1 MGLIPDDVIG
11 QVIDR
16 TDIAELIAGYI
27 PLKKAGRNFKA
38 LCPFHHEKTPSFV
51 VTPDK
56 QIFHCFG
63 CGVGGN
69 ALSFVMKHERMEFVE
84 AVRFLADKAGIVIP
98 EDRPVDKAKED
109 LRQVVARANV
119 IAVEYFHENLIS
131 GKEDEVKAAR
141 EYLKGRKI
149 GPECAKQFSLG
160 YAYDSW
166 DGLTNVLRKKGLSDQ
181 FIEKSGLAVRKEGKR
196 TIYDR
201 FRGRVIFPI
210 FDQRGR
216 PVAFGAR
223 ALKKEDKAK
232 YINSS
237 ETPVYVKG
245 QHLYGFNWAKEE
257 IASRD
262 QVIVVE
268 GYMDFLR
275 PFYAGVK
282 NVAASLGTALTQD
295 QIRLIR
301 RYTKNVVM
309 LFDMDTAGQ
318 MATLRSLDLLLAE
331 DMDVRVATLADGKD
345 PDLFI
350 LNHGVEA
357 FRKSI
362 EAAQGLF
369 DFKMKRL
376 MSQYNVRTIEGRGKI
391 CQEIIP
397 TIDKIPSEVVRD
409 GYARELAARLNVKED
424 VVLKERQ
431 RILGKI
437 PARMEGVQE
446 NSQRAG
452 QKTVHADEQCLLK
465 LMLLDPKWVAAA
477 REVLEPREFRDRTVR
492 LVIEKAYDLFEKG
505 KEVSAASLVSCF
517 EDEGTRSFV
526 TASAQEDGT
535 VKGDRQRIFK
545 DCIGKIR
552 SSRQKTEL
560 QRLREE
566 MQQAERSGDEQRLQK
581 SRNEFNTLIKQ
592 R

>member
-16 TDIAELIAGYI
+16 TDIAELIASYI

-84 AVRFLADKAGIVIP
+84 AVKLLAAKAGIVIP

-109 LRQVVARANV
+109 LRQAVARANT
-119 IAVEYFHENLIS
+119 IAVEYFHENLLS
-131 GKEDEVKAAR
+131 GKEAEVKAAR

-166 DGLTNVLRKKGLSDQ
+166 DGLTNILRKKGLSDA
-181 FIEKSGLAVRKEGKR
+181 FIEKSGLAVRKEGKS

-237 ETPVYVKG
+237 ETPLYVKG
-245 QHLYGFNWAKEE
+245 QHLYGFNWAKEAVTAE
-257 IASRD
+257 DS
-262 QVIVVE
+262 VIIVE
-268 GYMDFLR
+268 GYLDFLR
-275 PFYAGVK
+275 PFHAGVH
-282 NVAASLGTALTQD
+282 NVVASLGTALTQD

-318 MATLRSLDLLLAE
+318 MATLRSLDLLLEE
-331 DMDVRVATLADGKD
+331 DMNVRVATLAQDED
-345 PDLFI
+345 PDSFI
-350 LNHGVEA
+350 LKYGVA
-357 FRKSI
+357 LFRKSI
-362 EAAQGLF
+362 EEAQGLF
-369 DFKMKRL
+369 DFKLKRL
-376 MSQYNVRTIEGRGKI
+376 MAQHNVKTIEGRGKI

-409 GYARELAARLNVKED
+409 GYTRELAARLNVKEEII
-424 VVLKERQ
+424 LKERQ

-437 PARMEGVQE
+437 PARSGSVQE

-452 QKTVHADEQCLLK
+452 KKAVHTDEQCLLK

-477 REVLEPREFRDRTVR
+477 RETLLPQELKDRTVR
-492 LVIEKAYDLFEKG
+492 LIIEKAYELLSTG
-505 KEVSAASLVSCF
+505 KEVDAASLVTCF
-517 EDEGTRSFV
+517 DDEGMRSFV

-535 VKGDRQRIFK
+535 VKGDRERIFK
-545 DCIGKIR
+545 DCLGRIR
-552 SSRQKTEL
+552 SSRQKTER
-560 QRLREE
+560 QRVLEE
-566 MQQAERSGDEQRLQK
+566 IQSAEKAGDSEKVRQFQ
-581 SRNEFNTLIKQ
+581 NEFNTLIKQ

>member
-16 TDIAELIAGYI
+16 TDIVELIAGYI
-27 PLKKAGRNFKA
+27 PLKRAGRNFKA

-69 ALSFVMKHERMEFVE
+69 VLSFVMKQERLEFVE
-84 AVRFLADKAGIVIP
+84 AVKFLAGKAGIVIP
-98 EDRPVDKAKED
+98 EDRPVDKARED
-109 LRQVVARANV
+109 LRQSVARANT
-119 IAVEYFHENLIS
+119 IAVAYFHENLLS
-131 GKEDEVKAAR
+131 GKQAEVQAAR

-149 GPECAKQFSLG
+149 GPECARQFQLG

-166 DGLTNVLRKKGLSDQ
+166 DGLVNVLRKKGLSDQ
-181 FIEKSGLAVRKEGKR
+181 FIEKSGLAVRKEGKN

-223 ALKKEDKAK
+223 ALKKDDKAK

-237 ETPVYVKG
+237 ETPLYVKG
-245 QHLYGFNWAKEE
+245 QHLYGFNWAKETITSADE
-257 IASRD
+257 
-262 QVIVVE
+262 VIIVE
-268 GYMDFLR
+268 GYLDFLR
-275 PFYAGVK
+275 PFHAGVQ
-282 NVAASLGTALTQD
+282 NVVASLGTALTQD

-331 DMDVRVATLADGKD
+331 DMNVRVATLAEDED
-345 PDLFI
+345 PDSFI
-350 LNHGVEA
+350 LKYGVEA
-357 FRKSI
+357 FRQSI
-362 EAAQGLF
+362 RDAQGLF
-369 DFKMKRL
+369 DFKLKRL
-376 MSQYNVRTIEGRGKI
+376 MAQHNAKTIEGRGRI

-424 VVLKERQ
+424 IILKERQ
-431 RILGKI
+431 RILGKN
-437 PARMEGVQE
+437 PVRSPDVQE

-452 QKTVHADEQCLLK
+452 GKAVHTDERCLLK

-477 REVLEPREFRDRTVR
+477 RETIPLQEFRDRMVR
-492 LVIEKAYDLFEKG
+492 LIIEKAYELLASG
-505 KEVSAASLVSCF
+505 KQVDAASLVTCF
-517 EDEGTRSFV
+517 DDEGVRSFV

-535 VKGDRQRIFK
+535 VEGDREKIFK
-545 DCIGKIR
+545 DCLGRIHGT
-552 SSRQKTEL
+552 RQKA
-560 QRLREE
+560 QRQKILEGI
-566 MQQAERSGDEQRLQK
+566 QKAERAGDAEHVRQLQ
-581 SRNEFNTLIKQ
+581 SELNTLIKQ

>member
-69 ALSFVMKHERMEFVE
+69 ALSFVMKHERIEFVE
-84 AVRFLADKAGIVIP
+84 AVKLLAAKAGIVIH

-109 LRQVVARANV
+109 LRQAVARANA

-131 GKEDEVKAAR
+131 GKEDEVRAAR

-149 GPECAKQFSLG
+149 GSEFAKQFFIG

-166 DGLTNVLRKKGLSDQ
+166 DGLTDLLRKKGLSDL
-181 FIEKSGLAVRKEGKR
+181 FIEKSGLAVRKEGNN
-196 TIYDR
+196 TFYDR

-237 ETPVYVKG
+237 ETPLYVKG
-245 QHLYGFNWAKEE
+245 QHLYGFNWAKD
-257 IASRD
+257 AVTAQD
-262 QVIVVE
+262 CVIIVE
-268 GYMDFLR
+268 GYLDFLR
-275 PFYAGVK
+275 PFHAGVH
-282 NVAASLGTALTQD
+282 NIVASLGTALTHD
-295 QIRLIR
+295 QVRLIR

-318 MATLRSLDLLLAE
+318 MATLRSLDLLLEE
-331 DMDVRVATLADGKD
+331 DMNVRVAMLAEDED
-345 PDLFI
+345 PDSFI
-350 LNHGVEA
+350 LKYGVA
-357 FRKSI
+357 LFKKSI
-362 EAAQGLF
+362 DEAQGLF
-369 DFKMKRL
+369 DFKLKRL
-376 MSQYNVRTIEGRGKI
+376 MTQYNAKTIEGRGKI

-409 GYARELAARLNVKED
+409 GYTRELAGRLNVKED
-424 VVLKERQ
+424 VILKERQ

-437 PARMEGVQE
+437 TSRGVGVQE

-452 QKTVHADEQCLLK
+452 KKAVHTDENCLLK

-477 REVLEPREFRDRTVR
+477 RQTLAPEELKDPMVR
-492 LVIEKAYDLFEKG
+492 LIIEKAYELLSTG
-505 KEVSAASLVSCF
+505 KEVDAASLVTCF
-517 EDEGTRSFV
+517 DDEGMRSFV

-535 VKGDRQRIFK
+535 VKGDRERIFK
-545 DCIGKIR
+545 DCLGRIR
-552 SSRQKTEL
+552 SSRQKTER
-560 QRLREE
+560 QRILEE
-566 MQQAERSGDEQRLQK
+566 IQVAEKSGDSDKVRQFQ
-581 SRNEFNTLIKQ
+581 NEFNTLIKQ